1 MTSSEKFPGSAVYKE
16 RDSVITMDTT
26 NLNSGKDIIA
36 AIAALKS
43 DDKIITDEASIQ
55 EIIGNDPLDRAMLE
69 NIIREKTGKN
79 LDDLKEITLQTVADI
94 DKLLTNS

>member
-1 MTSSEKFPGSAVYKE
+1 
-16 RDSVITMDTT
+16 MDTT

-94 DKLLTNS
+94 DKLLTNSGQKKQRDTIEKIINPF